1 MKGARV
7 VNNVTKFRRK
17 SANVADT
24 NAAISQI
31 TTRIYLLGMMRAIGP
46 AGENVLPRAKKT
58 QAVLAYLCLMHGERL
73 LRSRVAGIIWDR
85 SGEAQARESLRHAL
99 NDLNRTGHWRLEK
112 DHDAVRLD
120 ATGCWIDAFEIPE
133 RSELLLE
140 SLYGISPSF
149 DQWLISERI
158 QLERRWQ
165 TRLEDELNGLV
176 VEAAAPELRG
186 AAARKLLNVVPT
198 HEAAV
203 RNLMNAFVD
212 LGDHAQ
218 AIREYERFRQVVETS
233 LGMPPSDKTTA
244 LYEAIRLGSRVRATR
259 ASNRTEHKAWNTGEF
274 LQGEGDLTGKE
285 TSGADHA
292 FHVQPSIAVLTF
304 RNLSGELGHDHVSE
318 GLAEDLVEALSRVPG
333 LFVVSRLS
341 AAVFRTQD
349 RPPIALGEA
358 LGVRY
363 VLSGSIRLVRDQVRL
378 IVELTDAAGGVPLW
392 ISRIDEKFSDILEV
406 QARLAETVVRSV
418 APHVR
423 SAELKRVRV
432 KRPEHQGAYDLF
444 LRAQENMHSPS
455 RATFESSEHLLEE
468 AIAREPQYAAAL
480 AWLAHWHVMRVG
492 QGWSPDEAHD
502 AECAQILA
510 KQAVECDAA
519 EPMALAVQGHVNA
532 YFHKDFDL
540 ALACFDRAL
549 QINPNASRA
558 WLWSAYT
565 YAWIGEGS
573 RAVQHIN
580 RAMALSPYDALI
592 CAYSGGASLA
602 YLADGQYARA
612 TEFAMRCIRENRGY
626 TTAYKA
632 LVLALT
638 LSGREAEAQ
647 SPVNQLRLLEPGFTV
662 QQFRRR
668 SPACTGTL
676 GERYCEA
683 FARAGVPVFD

>member
-1 MKGARV
+1 M
-7 VNNVTKFRRK
+7 NNVTRFRGK
-17 SANVADT
+17 ST
-24 NAAISQI
+24 NSSGKNATNSQRI
-31 TTRIYLLGMMRAIGP
+31 TRIYLLGMMRAISP
-46 AGENVLPRAKKT
+46 EDENILPHAKKT
-58 QAVLAYLCLMHGERL
+58 RAVLAYLCLMHGERL

-99 NDLNRTGHWRLEK
+99 NELNRTGHWHLEK

-120 ATGCWIDAFEIPE
+120 VTGCWIDAFEIPE
-133 RSELLLE
+133 NSDLLLE
-140 SLYGISPSF
+140 GLYGISPSF
-149 DQWLISERI
+149 DQWLVGERI
-158 QLERRWQ
+158 RLEHRWQ
-165 TRLEDELNGLV
+165 TRLEKDLSGLIAD
-176 VEAAAPELRG
+176 AAAPELRA

-203 RNLMNAFVD
+203 RNLMSAFVD
-212 LGDHAQ
+212 LDDDAQ
-218 AIREYERFRQVVETS
+218 AIREYERFRQVVSTN
-233 LGMPPSDKTTA
+233 LGMPPSDKTIA

-259 ASNRTEHKAWNTGEF
+259 ALSRTEHKAWNTGEF
-274 LQGEGDLTGKE
+274 SEGKDDLTGKE
-285 TSGADHA
+285 TSGADTALHI
-292 FHVQPSIAVLTF
+292 QPSIAVLPF

-318 GLAEDLVEALSRVPG
+318 GLAEDLVEALSRVQG

-349 RPPIALGEA
+349 RPPVAVSEA

-363 VLSGSIRLVRDQVRL
+363 VLSGSIRLVRDRLRL
-378 IVELTDAAGGVPLW
+378 IVELTDAANGVSLW
-392 ISRIDEKFSDILEV
+392 ISRIDEKFSDLLEV
-406 QARLAETVVRSV
+406 QGRLAETVVRSV
-418 APHVR
+418 A
-423 SAELKRVRV
+423 A
-432 KRPEHQGAYDLF
+432 
-444 LRAQENMHSPS
+444 
-455 RATFESSEHLLEE
+455 

-502 AECAQILA
+502 AARADYLA
-510 KQAVECDAA
+510 KQAVECDAT
-519 EPMALAVQGHVNA
+519 EPMAFAVQGHVSA

-540 ALACFDRAL
+540 ALTCFDRAL

-573 RAVQHIN
+573 RAVQNIN

-612 TEFAMRCIRENRGY
+612 IEFAMRCIRENRSY

-632 LVLALT
+632 LVLALI
-638 LSGREAEAQ
+638 LSGREAEARG
-647 SPVNQLRLLEPGFTV
+647 PVNQLRLLEPGFTV
-662 QQFRRR
+662 RQFRRR

-683 FARAGVPVFD
+683 FAKAGVPLFD